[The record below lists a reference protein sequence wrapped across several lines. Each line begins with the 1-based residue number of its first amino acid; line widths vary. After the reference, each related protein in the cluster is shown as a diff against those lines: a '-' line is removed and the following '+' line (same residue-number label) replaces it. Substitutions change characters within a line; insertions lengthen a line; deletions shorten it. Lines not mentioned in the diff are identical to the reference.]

1 MNEEMRE
8 LFKKANALTI
18 TEATALLK
26 IKRVTLHRWLKSGR
40 LQSYKLGH
48 HRAIPASEVERLTNP
63 Q

>member
-1 MNEEMRE
+1 MNDEMRE

-26 IKRVTLHRWLKSGR
+26 IRRVTLHRWLKSGR

-48 HRAIPASEVERLTNP
+48 HRAIPASEVERLTKP